1 MVTAIIIAVVV
12 ILVLWVIAVQN
23 KLVKLDE
30 FCNNALKQI
39 NVQQMTRFDALKTM
53 VSIAREYATDVE
65 SKTIIEAIEAR
76 NLNHSARPTPSEI
89 NENEKILGQAMMNL
103 NAVVEQYPQLRSMDL
118 YSNAQNDYR
127 KNEDQVRLSR
137 MTFNDTVTKFNMQVR
152 QFPGSIVASIL
163 SFPVKEYLAEDK
175 SKTDIPDIFPEKK

>member
-1 MVTAIIIAVVV
+1 MITAIIIAVVV

-53 VSIAREYATDVE
+53 VNMAREYATDVE

-118 YSNAQNDYR
+118 YANAQNDYR

-163 SFPVKEYLAEDK
+163 SFPVKDYLEEDK
-175 SKTDIPDIFPEKK
+175 SKADIPDIFPAKK